1 MPWAAGEVFE
11 TGSEPLSDD
20 RIGRTRRV
28 TAYLSAVTRHRRRAG
43 RRPADPGHRPVT
55 PIIPQPTE
63 LQLHLLDLLDIDPRG
78 LR

>member
-28 TAYLSAVTRHRRRAG
+28 TAYLSAVTRHRRRAVASG
-43 RRPADPGHRPVT
+43 
-55 PIIPQPTE
+55 
-63 LQLHLLDLLDIDPRG
+63 
-78 LR
+78 